1 MVKVNP
7 WVYATVAACAI
18 GGVVVTA
25 VFASGALPVVVGAVG
40 TVLMSVLSAARGE
53 PLQAPVPKDEEK
65 KP

>member
-7 WVYATVAACAI
+7 WVFATVAACAI

-25 VFASGALPVVVGAVG
+25 VFASGVLPVVVGAIG

-53 PLQAPVPKDEEK
+53 PAPVPQDEEK